1 MKGPRWFNPTL
12 YAALGF
18 GLVGLLYTAYRR
30 DYDVTET
37 VGFVAVNIF
46 FIFLVFGLVLT
57 ALAALV
63 NLIRGKSHLP
73 KLSLKEKHILR
84 AYLMFMCGCF
94 AASAFALWHPLGW
107 FWSVAIAVSVY
118 LIGVFLSVKLSKG
131 LSEEEMTAF
140 QDRVLAA
147 KEESNPLYL
156 IP

>member
-12 YAALGF
+12 YAGLGL
-18 GLVGLLYTAYRR
+18 GLVGLLYNAYRR

-46 FIFLVFGLVLT
+46 FIFLVLGLVLT

-63 NLIRGKSHLP
+63 NLIRGKSHFP
-73 KLSLKEKHILR
+73 RVSPREKQILT
-84 AYLMFMCGCF
+84 AYLMLMGGGV
-94 AASAFALWHPLGW
+94 AASGFALWHPLGW
-107 FWSVAIAVSVY
+107 FWSLAIAVSLY

-131 LSEEEMTAF
+131 LSQEEMTAF